1 MKFDLELNDKTKK
14 ILDNAI
20 DEPISVDEANYL
32 INVQGQDLFGLLAA
46 ADKVRENVVGNKVT
60 FINNCNLNF
69 TNVCKVLCG
78 FCAFGKSRNDPEA
91 YILTDE
97 EIIQK
102 ADSAVKTGAHEFTLM
117 GGVLPEADIDY
128 YEHLLKLLKDHYP
141 NTMIHGFSPTMIY
154 DAAQVS
160 EMDIKEQLKD
170 IKTQLRLSM
179 NGAVS
184 QSMRE
189 KGLVYKLNFGVELP
203 RIKMIAE
210 SYEKNHDLAQAL
222 WKEDIRECKILAGML
237 QPIETFYPEIADI
250 WVENI
255 RNIEIAE
262 LTCMNLFQHLP
273 YAPAKSFHWI
283 ADEQEYIQTCGFLTA
298 ARLLMKKGDM
308 NERVENEFLDQAI
321 TAFLSGS
328 YHVRN
333 AAMTAIRRFM
343 QQNEE
348 NSFQVCRR
356 VEGMDNSSSDVE
368 QLLYN
373 LVKEEVC

>member
-1 MKFDLELNDKTKK
+1 MEL
-14 ILDNAI
+14 
-20 DEPISVDEANYL
+20 
-32 INVQGQDLFGLLAA
+32 
-46 ADKVRENVVGNKVT
+46 
-60 FINNCNLNF
+60 
-69 TNVCKVLCG
+69 
-78 FCAFGKSRNDPEA
+78 
-91 YILTDE
+91 
-97 EIIQK
+97 
-102 ADSAVKTGAHEFTLM
+102 
-117 GGVLPEADIDY
+117 
-128 YEHLLKLLKDHYP
+128 
-141 NTMIHGFSPTMIY
+141 
-154 DAAQVS
+154 
-160 EMDIKEQLKD
+160 KEQLKE

-203 RIKMIAE
+203 RIKSIA
-210 SYEKNHDLAQAL
+210 SAYGKDHALAQAL
-222 WKEDIRECKILAGML
+222 WKEDIRECKILAGLL
-237 QPIETFYPEIADI
+237 QPVDCFLPEIADI

-283 ADEQEYIQTCGFLTA
+283 AAEDEYTQVCGFLTI

-308 NERVENEFLDQAI
+308 NERVENEFLDQAV

-333 AAMTAIRRFM
+333 AALTAIRRFM
-343 QQNEE
+343 QHSEE
-348 NSFQVCRR
+348 NAFQVCRR
-356 VEGMDNSSSDVE
+356 VEEMKESSSESE

-373 LVKEEVC
+373 LVREEVTE

>member
-1 MKFDLELNDKTKK
+1 
-14 ILDNAI
+14 
-20 DEPISVDEANYL
+20 
-32 INVQGQDLFGLLAA
+32 
-46 ADKVRENVVGNKVT
+46 
-60 FINNCNLNF
+60 
-69 TNVCKVLCG
+69 
-78 FCAFGKSRNDPEA
+78 
-91 YILTDE
+91 
-97 EIIQK
+97 
-102 ADSAVKTGAHEFTLM
+102 
-117 GGVLPEADIDY
+117 
-128 YEHLLKLLKDHYP
+128 
-141 NTMIHGFSPTMIY
+141 
-154 DAAQVS
+154 
-160 EMDIKEQLKD
+160 MDIKEQLKD

-210 SYEKNHDLAQAL
+210 NYEKNHDLAQAL

-283 ADEQEYIQTCGFLTA
+283 ADEQEYIQTCGFLT
-298 ARLLMKKGDM
+298 
-308 NERVENEFLDQAI
+308 ERASGELLDQAI
-321 TAFLSGS
+321 CAVHSDS

-333 AAMTAIRRFM
+333 AALLVIRKYM
-343 QQNEE
+343 QHSEE
-348 NSFQVCRR
+348 HAFQVCRL
-356 VEGMDNSSSDVE
+356 VEGMADSTLEGE
-368 QLLYN
+368 QMLYN
-373 LVKEEVC
+373 MVKEETEE